1 LSQVEAWG
9 ESEEDS
15 PDEDDKSDDSD
26 DGEDSKGMAAHLDRI
41 LKDLP

>member
-1 LSQVEAWG
+1 MSQVEAWG